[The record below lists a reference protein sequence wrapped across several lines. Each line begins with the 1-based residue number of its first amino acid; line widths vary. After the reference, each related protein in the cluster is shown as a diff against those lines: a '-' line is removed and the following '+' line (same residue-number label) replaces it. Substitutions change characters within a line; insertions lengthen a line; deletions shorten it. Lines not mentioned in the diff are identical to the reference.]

1 MSSSSPALHLRPLAP
16 PTIPGQPKALSLES
30 ASSSPVDCF
39 YNPSSQ
45 GSCPVPTY
53 VVDLFLVFPT
63 VAAVIHLGEDILGDV
78 GHSAIAILMPRSL
91 ARCPPNSPRVSA
103 RHGHQLCQVHRVSG
117 IEGQRPAVVAVT
129 MCKVGS
135 MVSVVG
141 MRGMQGCSAA
151 WRLLPGSLTGP
162 GAAATMLPRQ
172 QGLVLS

>member
-1 MSSSSPALHLRPLAP
+1 MSSSNPALHLRPLAP
-16 PTIPGQPKALSLES
+16 PAIPGHPKALSLES

-39 YNPSSQ
+39 YNSSSQ
-45 GSCPVPTY
+45 GSCPVPTH
-53 VVDLFLVFPT
+53 VVDLLLVFPT
-63 VAAVIHLGEDILGDV
+63 VATVIHLGEDILGDV
-78 GHSAIAILMPRSL
+78 GHSAIAILMPWSL

-103 RHGHQLCQVHRVSG
+103 RHGHQLCQVHRVSR